1 MQTVA
6 LIAIVVG
13 AILAL
18 VPFLEAIG
26 MPIVRGSPSP
36 ETMVRGGGVLVVAGI
51 VDLVLALFGWGGP
64 AGWATWIVG
73 VVGLSFV
80 GLALVG
86 TMADPLGSRGPWD
99 LFPWPY
105 GVGLSLIVAAAVS
118 AVFG

>member
-1 MQTVA
+1 MQNVA

-36 ETMVRGGGVLVVAGI
+36 EAMVRGGVLFVAG
-51 VDLVLALFGWGGP
+51 LVAFAW
-64 AGWATWIVG
+64 
-73 VVGLSFV
+73 F
-80 GLALVG
+80 G
-86 TMADPLGSRGPWD
+86 TMADPLGGRGPWD